1 MIGVASNL
9 HNTVL
14 KINKAT
20 FLLTIIDIG
29 QNLTKLMQ
37 KLQVG
42 PFNQIQCTSDVNL
55 STTD

>member
-20 FLLTIIDIG
+20 FLLTIIDIS
-29 QNLTKLMQ
+29 QNLMKLLQ

-42 PFNQIQCTSDVNL
+42 RFNRTQ
-55 STTD
+55 